1 MQRTA
6 DRGSASMAPGMTGGH
21 KGGSSVGS
29 ATAAAADP
37 LERNISDLV
46 ELQKQELAATG
57 AAQRRLAAISR
68 RVAQPAY
75 LVGLVVFVITWI
87 AASLLSFHLRGRS
100 FDPPPFEWLQGLI
113 TFTALL
119 TATVVLIAQSR
130 QMRLGEERAHLDLQ
144 ISLLTEEK
152 VTKLIHLI
160 EELRRDLPVRDREDP
175 HVSMLKR
182 RAEAS
187 RVLSALKDA
196 GLTEGE
202 SKPRDQGK

>member
-1 MQRTA
+1 MTEEPN
-6 DRGSASMAPGMTGGH
+6 DTSSAGNG
-21 KGGSSVGS
+21 
-29 ATAAAADP
+29 TAAPADP
-37 LERNISDLV
+37 LERNISDTV
-46 ELQKQELAATG
+46 ALQKEELASTS
-57 AAQRRLAAISR
+57 AAQRRLEAVSR
-68 RVAQPAY
+68 KVARPAY
-75 LVGLVVFVITWI
+75 LVSLILFVIAWI
-87 AASLLSFHLRGRS
+87 AANLLSIHLRGGS

-130 QMRLGEERAHLDLQ
+130 QMRLAEERAHVDLQ

-175 HVSMLKR
+175 HVSVLQQ
-182 RAEAS
+182 RADAG

-196 GLTEGE
+196 GLAEGE
-202 SKPRDQGK
+202 TKQREQGE